1 MECGLLA
8 ETKSESVVIS
18 EMLKICGDNYS
29 VESEE
34 KYEKVRLSDCW
45 SRSLR
50 GRYGL

>member
-1 MECGLLA
+1 ME
-8 ETKSESVVIS
+8 
-18 EMLKICGDNYS
+18 KIIQLQV